1 LFDELKEVCDEE
13 EIDKIVVGLPLSMKG
28 EYTNKTEEVVIFV
41 GELEDRVKIAVE
53 VEDERLSTVE
63 GLKSGGVGDR
73 DEEAARIIL
82 QRYLDRTSN

>member
-1 LFDELKEVCDEE
+1 
-13 EIDKIVVGLPLSMKG
+13 M
-28 EYTNKTEEVVIFV
+28 

-82 QRYLDRTSN
+82 QSYLQRNSS